1 MEIIEPPQE
10 IPTKVRFVYKKP
22 EEYQTHFANGAY
34 GAINPRGDF
43 EFHFFFEHRDM
54 PEEEVM
60 NVEEGKL
67 KPEERNL
74 TPTEITVI
82 RDFKVGIIMTLEQ
95 AEILGKWLLKTLDE
109 YKKKTENIKD

>member
-10 IPTKVRFVYKKP
+10 IPTKVRFIYKKP

-54 PEEEVM
+54 PEEEIM
-60 NVEEGKL
+60 SVEEGKL

-74 TPTEITVI
+74 TDVTIM
-82 RDFKVGIIMTLEQ
+82 RDLKVGVIITPEQ
-95 AEILGKWLLKTLDE
+95 AENFGKWLLNTIDE
-109 YKKKTENIKD
+109 YKKKIENIKD

>member
-1 MEIIEPPQE
+1 MEIIEPSQK

-54 PEEEVM
+54 PEEEIM
-60 NVEEGKL
+60 SVEEGKL
-67 KPEERNL
+67 MPEEQNL
-74 TPTEITVI
+74 TNVTIM
-82 RDFKVGIIMTLEQ
+82 RDFKVGIIMMPEQ
-95 AEILGKWLLKTLDE
+95 AENLGKWLLNTIDE